1 MPHWLDA
8 FFGHLPHFGY
18 ALVFLVVFLNN
29 LGLPLPG
36 ETVLF
41 GAGFVSSRSAD
52 SLWEPMLAGT
62 LACFFGGICAFL
74 LGRRLGDSSLETIQ
88 WLHLTPARLDW
99 PKRQLDRHGAKTIL
113 VGRFIALLPPA
124 IVNVLAGMT
133 DIRWRTFL
141 SFNITGSA
149 AYAVF
154 YILIGYF
161 LGNQWRIYAA
171 WLGPEALYGI
181 VAAMVL
187 IVLAILFR
195 RVLYRCIALIACTF
209 RR

>member
-1 MPHWLDA
+1 M
-8 FFGHLPHFGY
+8 
-18 ALVFLVVFLNN
+18 
-29 LGLPLPG
+29 
-36 ETVLF
+36 
-41 GAGFVSSRSAD
+41 
-52 SLWEPMLAGT
+52 
-62 LACFFGGICAFL
+62 
-74 LGRRLGDSSLETIQ
+74 
-88 WLHLTPARLDW
+88 
-99 PKRQLDRHGAKTIL
+99 